1 MLYLQDAFI
10 VIGERQFDFEDAVRD
25 VYAPTIADD
34 DTRLLSYHHAVHG
47 SAEGYYVALL
57 TAVRDGAA
65 LDRLTVRLRRG
76 DLATYST
83 HIATMN
89 YWCHSSLLVRA
100 DWAGGPEPDL
110 AAIPVADV
118 DHPTALFRG
127 DAFEGR
133 GINAAL
139 AAAFGD
145 HRSSDQVLT
154 FEAAYR
160 PALDA
165 DTAARVLYRIDDI
178 DAFTDAW
185 RTDTGWTDWTGSLT
199 PRVPEGVRMTGRY
212 LRSAPWSP
220 LP

>member
-1 MLYLQDAFI
+1 MLYLQDSFV

-25 VYAPTIADD
+25 VYAPTIADV
-34 DTRLLSYHHAVHG
+34 DTRLLTYHHAVHG

-65 LDRLTVRLRRG
+65 LDRLAARLRHG

-83 HIATMN
+83 QLATMS
-89 YWCHSSLLVRA
+89 YWRHSSLLVSA
-100 DWAGGPEPDL
+100 EWSGGPEPDL
-110 AAIPVADV
+110 AAIPVTGA
-118 DHPTALFRG
+118 DHPTALFRE
-127 DAFEGR
+127 DAFKGR

-139 AAAFGD
+139 AAGFGARSGD
-145 HRSSDQVLT
+145 HVLT

-160 PALDA
+160 PALAA
-165 DTAARVLYRIDDI
+165 DTAARVLYRINDV

-185 RTDTGWTDWTGSLT
+185 RTDTGWTDWTGSLN
-199 PRVPEGVRMTGRY
+199 PRLPENVRVTGRY

-220 LP
+220 VP